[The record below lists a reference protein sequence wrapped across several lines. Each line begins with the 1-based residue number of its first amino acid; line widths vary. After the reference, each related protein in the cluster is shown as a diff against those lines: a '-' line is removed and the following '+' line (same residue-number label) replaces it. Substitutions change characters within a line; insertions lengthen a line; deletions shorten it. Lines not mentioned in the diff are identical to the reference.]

1 MSSSKITS
9 FKETHTRMPKTSQP
23 FTIEHALLGLV
34 RQHPLHGYEIYQR
47 LKTHPTLNMI
57 WNPKQSQ
64 VYAMLKK
71 LEQAGFLVATVETQ
85 EAYPPR
91 RVLRLTDEGAV
102 ALTHWFSRPVRRWE
116 DVQREFPARLFFAQS
131 SIDDTAHNLVEQQRS
146 VSRTWLTEL
155 QQRMRS
161 LTACQ
166 SSEWLLIQLRMHQ
179 VQGFLNWLDH
189 CLVYFSEPVFVVH
202 TIAALQDSP
211 QPALAQ
217 RFVDYVCSA
226 AGQAILEQ
234 YGFLPASESAETQPA
249 LHAPAD
255 LTIRHSTAE
264 ASLTVFAAATLKD
277 AFQALAY
284 AFSTAHGGCIINLTC
299 AGSHYLA
306 DEIARGAPV
315 DVFASANRKLMAP
328 VIQAGRMATGSER
341 IFVRNRLLVITGKH
355 SPVQLSTLHDLAQ
368 PGLKI
373 ALGSRSTAIGHYAL
387 EMLAKAEQHG
397 SLAPTEREAVL
408 HNVAFYEQDVR
419 AVLSRVVGGEA
430 DVAIVYT
437 SDYYDPAGGTAASL
451 VYPLEELWLQSG

>member
-1 MSSSKITS
+1 
-9 FKETHTRMPKTSQP
+9 MPKTSQP

-47 LKTHPTLNMI
+47 LKVHPTLSLI

-64 VYAMLKK
+64 VYAILKK
-71 LEQAGFLVATVETQ
+71 LEQAGFLAATVETQ

-91 RVLRLTDEGAV
+91 RVLRLTQEGTA
-102 ALTHWFSRPVRRWE
+102 ALKHWFSRPVRRWE
-116 DVQREFPARLFFAQS
+116 DVQREFPVRLFFAQN
-131 SIDDTAHNLVEQQRS
+131 SIDDTARNLVEQQRS

-166 SSEWLLIQLRMHQ
+166 SSEWLLIQFRMHQ

-189 CLVYFSEPVFVVH
+189 CLVYFSGPVFVVH

-211 QPALAQ
+211 QFALAQ

-234 YGFLPASESAETQPA
+234 YGFLPASESAETSATPHVPNGWMTGRA
-249 LHAPAD
+249 TAD
-255 LTIRHSTAE
+255 
-264 ASLTVFAAATLKD
+264 ASLRVFAAATLKD

-284 AFSTAHGGCIINLTC
+284 AFSTAHGGYTINLTC

-306 DEIARGAPV
+306 DEIAQGAPV

-341 IFVRNRLLVITGKH
+341 IFARNRLLVVTGKH

-373 ALGSRSTAIGHYAL
+373 ALGSCSTAIGHYTL
-387 EMLAKAEQHG
+387 DMLAKAEQHG

-419 AVLSRVVGGEA
+419 AVLARVVGGEA

-437 SDYYDPAGGTAASL
+437 SDYHDPTGGTAASL
-451 VYPLEELWLQSG
+451 VYPLEELWLGTG